1 MMFSTLKLKTGVKTA
16 ILILILFSLT
26 STYSQNNR
34 QKENILKTA
43 RELAHKNPDSSAYYF
58 NQKIELDLKS
68 RDTISAIKTLKELSI
83 LYSHNLNYSKS
94 YDGYWKALLLADK
107 IKENKL
113 TADIYQEIGWL
124 YSFYKRDDKALEYF
138 NKSIKLRKKEFAKN
152 ESNAHFIASDYFSIV
167 NLHRC
172 NRDYKKATQYL
183 DSCIFYQSKL
193 YPKITSYYIIAEQA
207 YLDAVNGD
215 YDLALEKLNR
225 CKEHY
230 KTKDE
235 TYLVVI
241 YSLTADVYR
250 MMKEYDKSI
259 LEYKKSISLSEN
271 SKSHLNYKLKAY
283 EGLKD
288 IYLDLKNYKEAYY
301 YLDKAT
307 TLNNRIFGITSEN
320 SKHLLEIK
328 DNYRLE
334 KEKQEDALQEQ
345 LIANYEQEDKIWLL
359 KSIILIILIISLLF
373 YGVVLIKQIKN
384 KHKNEKQIIAEKQ
397 KLKTQKTNE
406 VLELKNKELTQAALR
421 LIEKDEFIAGLH
433 KKIESAGETVNKKVI
448 LRALKTFQG
457 TPSKN
462 WTEFEARFT
471 TINQSF
477 YENLRIKF
485 PELSQTDQKICALVR
500 LNFPSKDMS
509 KLLGISVESVHTSR
523 YRLRK
528 KLGLKREDN
537 LEDFIS
543 RF

>member
-1 MMFSTLKLKTGVKTA
+1 MLSILKLK
-16 ILILILFSLT
+16 INLRLLILALMFFLT
-26 STYSQNNR
+26 TNSYSQNNR
-34 QKENILKTA
+34 QKENILKKA
-43 RELAHKNPDSSAYYF
+43 RELTHKNPDSSAYYF
-58 NQKIELDLKS
+58 NQEIGLDLKNK
-68 RDTISAIKTLKELSI
+68 DTVSAIKTLKELSI

-107 IKENKL
+107 IKHNEL

-124 YSFYKRDDKALEYF
+124 YSFYKRDEKALEYF
-138 NKSIKLRKKEFAKN
+138 NKSIKLRKKQFVKN

-167 NLHRC
+167 NLYRG
-172 NRDYKKATQYL
+172 NKNYKKAAQYL
-183 DSCIFYQSKL
+183 DSCVYYQAKL
-193 YPKITSYYIIAEQA
+193 SPKITSYYIIAEQA
-207 YLDAVNGD
+207 YLDAVNGN
-215 YDLALEKLNR
+215 YNLAINKLNK
-225 CKEHY
+225 CKEHF
-230 KTKDE
+230 KHTDK
-235 TYLVVI
+235 TYLSVI
-241 YSLTADVYR
+241 HSLTADVYK

-259 LEYKKSISLSEN
+259 LNYKASINLSEN
-271 SKSHLNYKLKAY
+271 NKSHLNYKIKDY

-288 IYLDLKNYKEAYY
+288 IYVDLKNYKEAYY
-301 YLDKAT
+301 YLDKETA
-307 TLNNRIFGITSEN
+307 LNNKIFGTTSEN

-334 KEKQEDALQEQ
+334 KEKQKDAMQKQ

-359 KSIILIILIISLLF
+359 KSIILIILIISLVF
-373 YGVVLIKQIKN
+373 YGIVLVKQIKN

-421 LIEKDEFIAGLH
+421 LIEKDEFIAGLQ
-433 KKIESAGETVNKKVI
+433 KKIETAGENVNKKVV

-477 YENLRIKF
+477 YENLRIKY
-485 PELSQTDQKICALVR
+485 PKLSQTDQKICALVK

>member
-1 MMFSTLKLKTGVKTA
+1 MISSILKLKLNLRLT
-16 ILILILFSLT
+16 ILILVVLNTTNI
-26 STYSQNNR
+26 YCQDNR
-34 QKENILKTA
+34 QTENYLNLA
-43 RELAHKNPDSSAYYF
+43 REWAHKNPDSSAYYF
-58 NQKIELDLKS
+58 KQKIDLDLEKK
-68 RDTISAIKTLKELSI
+68 DTISAIKALKEISI

-107 IKENKL
+107 IKDPKL
-113 TADIYQEIGWL
+113 TADVYQEIGWL
-124 YSFYKRDDKALEYF
+124 YSFYKRDEKALEYF
-138 NKSIKLRKKEFAKN
+138 NKSIKLRKIKFKKN

-167 NLHRC
+167 NLYRG
-172 NRDYKKATQYL
+172 NKNYKKAAQYL
-183 DSCIFYQSKL
+183 DSCIYYQAKL
-193 YPKITSYYIIAEQA
+193 EPKLTSYYIKAEKG
-207 YLDAVNGD
+207 YLEAVKGN
-215 YDLALEKLNR
+215 YNTAIKKLDS
-225 CKEHY
+225 CKNHFTY
-230 KTKDE
+230 KDK
-235 TYLVVI
+235 TYLAVI
-241 YSLTADVYR
+241 YALNADVYR
-250 MMKEYDKSI
+250 MMHKYEESI

-271 SKSHLNYKLKAY
+271 NKSHLNYKLKAY
-283 EGLKD
+283 EGLKE

-301 YLDKAT
+301 YLNKET
-307 TLNNRIFGITSEN
+307 VLNNKIFGITSEN

-373 YGVVLIKQIKN
+373 YGIVLIKQIKN
-384 KHKNEKQIIAEKQ
+384 KHRTEKQIITEKQ

-421 LIEKDEFIAGLH
+421 LIEKDEFIAGLQ
-433 KKIESAGETVNKKVI
+433 KKIEVAGETVNKKVI

-462 WTEFEARFT
+462 WSEFEARFT

-477 YENLRIKF
+477 YENLRVKF
-485 PELSQTDQKICALVR
+485 PQLSQTDQKICALVR

>member
-1 MMFSTLKLKTGVKTA
+1 MLSILKLK
-16 ILILILFSLT
+16 INLRLLILALMFFLT
-26 STYSQNNR
+26 TNSYSQNNR
-34 QKENILKTA
+34 QKENILKKA
-43 RELAHKNPDSSAYYF
+43 RELTHKNPDSSAYYF
-58 NQKIELDLKS
+58 NQEIGLDLKNK
-68 RDTISAIKTLKELSI
+68 DTVSAIKTLKELSI

-107 IKENKL
+107 IKHNEL

-124 YSFYKRDDKALEYF
+124 YSFYKRDEKALEYF
-138 NKSIKLRKKEFAKN
+138 NKSIKLRKKQFVKN

-167 NLHRC
+167 NLYRG
-172 NRDYKKATQYL
+172 NKNYKKAAQYL
-183 DSCIFYQSKL
+183 DSCVYYQAKL
-193 YPKITSYYIIAEQA
+193 SPKITSYYIIAEQA
-207 YLDAVNGD
+207 YLDAVNGN
-215 YDLALEKLNR
+215 YNLAINKLNK
-225 CKEHY
+225 CKEHF
-230 KTKDE
+230 KHTDK
-235 TYLVVI
+235 TYLSVI
-241 YSLTADVYR
+241 HSLTADVYK

-259 LEYKKSISLSEN
+259 LNYKASINLSEN
-271 SKSHLNYKLKAY
+271 NKSHLNYKIKDY

-288 IYLDLKNYKEAYY
+288 IYVDLKNYKEAYY
-301 YLDKAT
+301 YLDKETA
-307 TLNNRIFGITSEN
+307 LNNKIFGTTSEN

-334 KEKQEDALQEQ
+334 KEKQKDAMQKQ

-359 KSIILIILIISLLF
+359 KSIILIILIISLVF
-373 YGVVLIKQIKN
+373 YGIVLVKQIKN

-397 KLKTQKTNE
+397 KLKTQKANE

-421 LIEKDEFIAGLH
+421 LIEKDEFIAGLQ
-433 KKIESAGETVNKKVI
+433 KKIETAGENVNKKVV

-477 YENLRIKF
+477 YENLRIKY
-485 PELSQTDQKICALVR
+485 PKLSQTDQKICALVK

>member
-1 MMFSTLKLKTGVKTA
+1 MLSILKLK
-16 ILILILFSLT
+16 INLRLLILALMFFLT
-26 STYSQNNR
+26 TNSYSQNNR
-34 QKENILKTA
+34 QKENILKKA
-43 RELAHKNPDSSAYYF
+43 RELTHKNPDSSAYYF
-58 NQKIELDLKS
+58 NQEIGLDLKNK
-68 RDTISAIKTLKELSI
+68 DTVSAIKTLKELSI

-107 IKENKL
+107 IKHNEL

-124 YSFYKRDDKALEYF
+124 YSFYKRDEKALEYF
-138 NKSIKLRKKEFAKN
+138 NKSIKLRKKQFAKN

-167 NLHRC
+167 NLYRG
-172 NRDYKKATQYL
+172 NKDYKKAAQYL
-183 DSCIFYQSKL
+183 DSCVYYQAKL
-193 YPKITSYYIIAEQA
+193 SPKITSYYIIAEQA
-207 YLDAVNGD
+207 YLDAVNGN
-215 YDLALEKLNR
+215 YNLAINKLNK
-225 CKEHY
+225 CKEHF
-230 KTKDE
+230 KHTDK
-235 TYLVVI
+235 TYLSVI
-241 YSLTADVYR
+241 HSLTADVYK

-259 LEYKKSISLSEN
+259 LNYKASINLSEN
-271 SKSHLNYKLKAY
+271 NKSHLNYKIKDY

-288 IYLDLKNYKEAYY
+288 IYVDLKNYKEAYY
-301 YLDKAT
+301 YLDKETA
-307 TLNNRIFGITSEN
+307 LNNKIFGTTSEN

-334 KEKQEDALQEQ
+334 KENQKDAMQKQ

-359 KSIILIILIISLLF
+359 KSIILIILIISLVF
-373 YGVVLIKQIKN
+373 YGIVLVKQIKN

-397 KLKTQKTNE
+397 KLKTQKANE

-421 LIEKDEFIAGLH
+421 LIEKDEFIAGLQ
-433 KKIESAGETVNKKVI
+433 KKIETAGENVNKKVV

-477 YENLRIKF
+477 YENLRIKY
-485 PELSQTDQKICALVR
+485 PKLSQTDQKICALVK

>member
-1 MMFSTLKLKTGVKTA
+1 MFTILKLKQGIKLA
-16 ILILILFSLT
+16 ILGLVLLNT
-26 STYSQNNR
+26 TKTYCQDNR
-34 QKENILKTA
+34 QSNDYLKIA
-43 RELAHKNPDSSAYYF
+43 RELAHKNPDSSAFYF
-58 NQKIELDLKS
+58 NKKIEIDLKS
-68 RDTISAIKTLKELSI
+68 KDTISAIQTLNEVSI

-107 IKENKL
+107 IKNNKL
-113 TADIYQEIGWL
+113 IADIYQEIGWL

-138 NKSIKLRKKEFAKN
+138 NKSIKLRKKQFTKN

-167 NLHRC
+167 NLHRG
-172 NRDYKKATQYL
+172 NKDYKKAAQFL
-183 DSCIFYQSKL
+183 DSCKLYQSKL
-193 YPKITSYYIIAEQA
+193 KPRIVSYYIIAEEA
-207 YLDAVNGD
+207 YLDAVSGNYNIAID
-215 YDLALEKLNR
+215 KLNQ
-225 CKEHY
+225 CKEHF
-230 KTKDE
+230 KNKDK
-235 TYLVVI
+235 TYLSVI
-241 YSLTADVYR
+241 HSLTADVYK
-250 MMKEYDKSI
+250 MKKEYDKSI
-259 LEYKKSISLSEN
+259 ANYKISIQLSEN
-271 SKSHLNYKLKAY
+271 NKSHLNYKLKNY

-288 IYLDLKNYKEAYY
+288 IYVGLKNYKEAYY
-301 YLDKAT
+301 YLNKEN
-307 TLNNRIFGITSEN
+307 TLNNKIFGITSEN

-373 YGVVLIKQIKN
+373 YGFVLVKQIKN

-433 KKIESAGETVNKKVI
+433 KKIETAGDNVNKKVI

-477 YENLRIKF
+477 YENLRNKY
-485 PELSQTDQKICALVR
+485 PKLSQTDQKICALVR

>member
-1 MMFSTLKLKTGVKTA
+1 MLSILKLK
-16 ILILILFSLT
+16 INLRLLILALMFFLT
-26 STYSQNNR
+26 TNSYSQNNR
-34 QKENILKTA
+34 QKENILKKA
-43 RELAHKNPDSSAYYF
+43 RELTHKNPDSSAYYF
-58 NQKIELDLKS
+58 NQEIGLDLKNK
-68 RDTISAIKTLKELSI
+68 DTVSAIKTLKELSI

-107 IKENKL
+107 IKHNEL

-124 YSFYKRDDKALEYF
+124 YSFYKRDEKALEYF
-138 NKSIKLRKKEFAKN
+138 NKSIKLRKKQFVKN

-167 NLHRC
+167 NLYRG
-172 NRDYKKATQYL
+172 NKNYKKAAQYL
-183 DSCIFYQSKL
+183 DSCVYYQAKL
-193 YPKITSYYIIAEQA
+193 SPKITSYYIIAEQA
-207 YLDAVNGD
+207 YLDAVNGN
-215 YDLALEKLNR
+215 YNLAINKLNK
-225 CKEHY
+225 CKEHF
-230 KTKDE
+230 KHTDK
-235 TYLVVI
+235 TYLSVI
-241 YSLTADVYR
+241 HSLTADVYK

-259 LEYKKSISLSEN
+259 LNYKASINLSEN
-271 SKSHLNYKLKAY
+271 NKSHLNYKIKDY

-288 IYLDLKNYKEAYY
+288 IYVDLKNYKEAYY
-301 YLDKAT
+301 YLDKETA
-307 TLNNRIFGITSEN
+307 LNNKIFGTTSEN

-334 KEKQEDALQEQ
+334 KENQKDAMQKQ

-359 KSIILIILIISLLF
+359 KSIILIILIISLVF
-373 YGVVLIKQIKN
+373 YGIVLVKQIKN

-397 KLKTQKTNE
+397 KLKTQKANE

-421 LIEKDEFIAGLH
+421 LIEKDEFIAGLQ
-433 KKIESAGETVNKKVI
+433 KKIETAGENVNKKVV

-477 YENLRIKF
+477 YENLRIKY
-485 PELSQTDQKICALVR
+485 PKLSQTDQKICALVK

>member
-1 MMFSTLKLKTGVKTA
+1 MFTILKLKTGIKLAITVLIALNTITA
-16 ILILILFSLT
+16 FC
-26 STYSQNNR
+26 QDNR
-34 QKENILKTA
+34 QNKDFLKLA
-43 RELAHKNPDSSAYYF
+43 RELAHKKPDSSAYYF
-58 NQKIELDLKS
+58 NQEIELDLKNK
-68 RDTISAIKTLKELSI
+68 DTVSAIKTLKELSI

-107 IKENKL
+107 IKHNEL

-124 YSFYKRDDKALEYF
+124 YSFYKRDEKALEYF
-138 NKSIKLRKKEFAKN
+138 NKSIKLRKKQFAKN

-167 NLHRC
+167 NLYRG
-172 NRDYKKATQYL
+172 NKNYKKAAQYL
-183 DSCIFYQSKL
+183 DSCVYYQAKL
-193 YPKITSYYIIAEQA
+193 SPKITSYYIIAEQA
-207 YLDAVNGD
+207 YLDAVNGN
-215 YDLALEKLNR
+215 YNLAINKLNK
-225 CKEHY
+225 CKEHF
-230 KTKDE
+230 KHTDK
-235 TYLVVI
+235 TYLSVI
-241 YSLTADVYR
+241 HSLTADVYK

-259 LEYKKSISLSEN
+259 LNYKASINLSEN
-271 SKSHLNYKLKAY
+271 NKSHLNYKIKDY

-288 IYLDLKNYKEAYY
+288 IYVDLKNYKEAYY
-301 YLDKAT
+301 YLDKETA
-307 TLNNRIFGITSEN
+307 LNNKIFGTTSEN

-334 KEKQEDALQEQ
+334 KEKQKDAMQKQ

-359 KSIILIILIISLLF
+359 KSIILIILIISLIF
-373 YGVVLIKQIKN
+373 YGIVLVKQIKN

-421 LIEKDEFIAGLH
+421 LIEKDEFIAGLQ
-433 KKIESAGETVNKKVI
+433 KKIETAGENVNKKVV

-477 YENLRIKF
+477 YENLRIKY
-485 PELSQTDQKICALVR
+485 PKLSQTDQKICALVK